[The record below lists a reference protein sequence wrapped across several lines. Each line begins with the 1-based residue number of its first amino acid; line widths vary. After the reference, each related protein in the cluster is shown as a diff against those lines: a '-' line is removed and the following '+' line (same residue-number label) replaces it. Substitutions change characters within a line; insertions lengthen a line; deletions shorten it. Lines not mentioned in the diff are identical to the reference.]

1 MYSNLFVFASFTKTS
16 IPTLF
21 IKKLGLKLII
31 YQFTKIYII
40 GIFFNIRHKKTEIE
54 IMWA

>member
-1 MYSNLFVFASFTKTS
+1 MIFMYSNEFVFASFTKTS

-40 GIFFNIRHKKTEIE
+40 GIFFNIRDFNNGE
-54 IMWA
+54 